1 MYLMIELGGRGPNFL
16 LSGAIPDCVDYIWFS
31 FSFSFLFVL
40 FIVKLFIFPEKVDWS
55 SSRRLFFE
63 TRLCELHALYKN
75 LLVRV
80 DEKELCSANGIEED
94 YT

>member
-1 MYLMIELGGRGPNFL
+1 MYLMTELGGRGPNFL
-16 LSGAIPDCVDYIWFS
+16 LSGDSRLRWLYLVFIFIFI
-31 FSFSFLFVL
+31 FFVL